1 MRPLLASI
9 FTGIALCASVASMH
23 AYAEEPTSRAS
34 EEATKL
40 SNQASVRMGAL
51 REFAIQKGIA
61 EGRAAFFKEK
71 KAEQLSRKAE
81 LDAIYQVDHL
91 YLRPEK
97 TISVKNAQGVMESK
111 QVVDP
116 AYKSFLIQPPVI
128 LTGVDLYQLKTSG
141 KAVDWSSIRYKTA
154 SQAMFVTAPIYWASF
169 LTNDEDLLV
178 QGPADDPLLRSRTPE
193 EAQAMAHFYQ
203 VAVAEGRA
211 QAQNEIV
218 ARVKTLTTI
227 IIGMNN
233 YHILAEKHVISRP
246 QVATSYIPVS
256 GNKTQLTL
264 STFNAAIA
272 KEAEF
277 NLNTESYKAYVT
289 PVGN

>member
-1 MRPLLASI
+1 MRSLLASI
-9 FTGIALCASVASMH
+9 FTGIALYTSVTALP
-23 AYAEEPTSRAS
+23 AYAAETTSRDT
-34 EEATKL
+34 EEATKQM
-40 SNQASVRMGAL
+40 NRASVRMGAL
-51 REFAIQKGIA
+51 REFSIQKGIA
-61 EGRAAFFKEK
+61 EGRAAFFREK
-71 KAEQLSRKAE
+71 KAEQLARKAE

-97 TISVKNAQGVMESK
+97 TVSIRNAQGVMESK
-111 QVVDP
+111 QVIDP

-141 KAVDWSSIRYKTA
+141 KSVDWSAIRYKTA
-154 SQAMFVTAPIYWASF
+154 SEAMFVTAPIYWESF
-169 LTNDEDLLV
+169 LTNDEDLMV
-178 QGPADDPLLRSRTPE
+178 QGPADDPLLRPRTPDE
-193 EAQAMAHFYQ
+193 EQAMAHFYKI
-203 VAVAEGRA
+203 AIAEGRA

-227 IIGMNN
+227 IVGMNN
-233 YHILAEKHVISRP
+233 YHILADKHVISRP
-246 QVATSYIPVS
+246 QVATGYIPVS

-277 NLNTESYKAYVT
+277 NLNPESYKSYVT
-289 PVGN
+289 PVGQ